1 MTFRKIFAAFTAL
14 FMFVSSSV
22 LYAQHI
28 AAPIVAQHKSTNIS
42 RAHWVDSVYNILK
55 EDERIGQLFMVAAYS
70 GGKNYNEDAILK
82 LINSHQIGGLI
93 FMQGGPV
100 RQALLNNKYQQLAQV
115 PLLISMDAEWGL
127 GMRLDSVINFP
138 RQMMIGATRDTA
150 LMYQIGMAIAYQCR
164 RLGVHID
171 FAPDIDINNN
181 AQNPVINTRSFG
193 ENKYWVT
200 KLGSAYMHGL
210 QDNGVMACLK
220 HFPGHGNTNID
231 SHKDLPVI
239 NRSLA
244 ELKEVELYPFKAL
257 INEGAQSVMIA
268 HLEVPALEKEP
279 HIPTTLSKNTITN
292 LLKTEMGFKG
302 LVFTD
307 ALNMEGVAKYFQPG
321 EVDLK
326 AFIAGNDVLLF
337 SQNVPVAIEK
347 IKAAMAT
354 GIIQKADLEQRVKKI
369 LGAKYDYHLN
379 NWKPVSTANIT
390 NELNQFTFPLRAR
403 VAELAATLVRD
414 DNKIV
419 SQLQRKNQKIQYI
432 GVNAS
437 SSVLEKTLIKSFDGI
452 ASSWL
457 SSTAS
462 SIDITKAI
470 SNLDRFDVNIIAIHN
485 TSFYPAKNYG
495 IETELLNFLARAQS
509 HPKTIIVLMGNAY
522 ILKNICDVKSAL
534 VLYEDDSLS
543 QMAAASVLTGNI
555 IARGKLPVTACAN
568 MPAGS
573 VSGLNAIESMLP
585 YDLKKVDKPRHDSV
599 IVPEALEKL
608 TLYINRCVADR
619 VFPGCRVYAS
629 QNGKVIYN
637 KSFGYFD
644 YQKQTPVTNN
654 TIYDVASVTKVLA
667 TTLAVMKLY
676 DEGKFDLNKRL
687 KDYLP
692 WVIGSD
698 KENIT
703 MRSLLLHQ
711 AGLKSWIP
719 FYKETLDSA
728 TGNLRSDLYQSAP
741 TSGWNT
747 RVAKSIFIRND
758 FQDTIWKRI
767 LAQPLE
773 IIGKYTYSD
782 LDFYFL
788 QKVVEKISGKPLDEY
803 VAMYFYKP
811 MGLNNISYN
820 PLKKF
825 PLTSIAPT
833 ENDLL
838 FRHQQLQ
845 GFVHDQGAALLGG
858 VAGHAG
864 IFASAEDVAA
874 IFQMLLKYGLYN
886 GKRYLQDATVKKFTA
901 YNSTNSRRALGFDKP
916 DNKRN
921 DAGPTGERCSGY
933 TFGHQGFTGTCAW
946 ADPATGVVFVFLS
959 NRVCPSADNN
969 LINKM
974 GVRTIAQDYISEA
987 LGIPLNLS
995 RPEVYQTQIK

>member
-1 MTFRKIFAAFTAL
+1 MVLRKFIVAFSAFFILLSNT
-14 FMFVSSSV
+14 V
-22 LYAQHI
+22 LYAQHV
-28 AAPIVAQHKSTNIS
+28 IVSNVVQQKSNIS
-42 RAHWVDSVYNILK
+42 KARWVDSVYNKLND
-55 EDERIGQLFMVAAYS
+55 EERIGQLFMVAAYS

-82 LINSHQIGGLI
+82 LINDHQIGGLI

-138 RQMMIGATRDTA
+138 RQMMMGATLDSA
-150 LMYQIGMAIAYQCR
+150 LMYQVGMAIAYQCR

-220 HFPGHGNTNID
+220 HFPGHGNTNVD

-244 ELKEVELYPFKAL
+244 ELKEVELYPFKSL
-257 INEGAQSVMIA
+257 INQGAQSVMVA
-268 HLEVPALEKEP
+268 HLEVPSLEKEP
-279 HIPTTLSKNTITN
+279 HIPTTLSKNTVTN

-307 ALNMEGVAKYFQPG
+307 ALNMDGVAKYFQPG

-337 SQNVPVAIEK
+337 SQNVPVAIQK
-347 IKAAMAT
+347 IKAAIANGT
-354 GIIQKADLEQRVKKI
+354 IQQADLEQRVKKI

-379 NWKPVSTANIT
+379 NWKPVNTANLT
-390 NELNQFTFPLRAR
+390 VELNQFTLPLRGKA
-403 VAELAATLVRD
+403 AESAATLVKD
-414 DNKIV
+414 DNKIL
-419 SQLQRKNQKIQYI
+419 SLLQRKNQKVQYI
-432 GVNAS
+432 GVNAN
-437 SSVLEKTLIKSFDGI
+437 SSVLEKALIKSVDGI

-457 SSTAS
+457 PATAS
-462 SIDITKAI
+462 AADVAAAVKS
-470 SNLDRFDVNIIAIHN
+470 LDRFDVNIIAIHN

-495 IETELLNFLARAQS
+495 LETELLNFLTRAQNNS
-509 HPKTIIVLMGNAY
+509 KTIIVLMGNPY

-543 QMAAASVLTGNI
+543 QMTAASVLTGNI
-555 IARGKLPVTACAN
+555 IPRGKLPVTACAN
-568 MPAGS
+568 IPAGFAG
-573 VSGLNAIESMLP
+573 VPNTAEAMLP
-585 YDLKKVDKPRHDSV
+585 YDLKKVDKPRQDGV
-599 IVPEALEKL
+599 IAPEALEKL
-608 TLYINRCVADR
+608 DAFMNRCVADR

-629 QNGKVIYN
+629 QNGKVVYN

-676 DEGKFDLNKRL
+676 DDGKFDLNKRL

-692 WVIGSD
+692 WVIGTD
-698 KENIT
+698 KESIT
-703 MRSLLLHQ
+703 MRGLLLHQ

-719 FYKETLDSA
+719 FYKETLDSV
-728 TGNLRSDLYQSAP
+728 TGNLRSDLYQSTP
-741 TSGWNT
+741 TPGWNT
-747 RVAKSIFIRND
+747 RVAKGIFIRND
-758 FQDTIWKRI
+758 FRDTIWKRI

-788 QKVVEKISGKPLDEY
+788 QKVVEQISGMPLDEY
-803 VAMYFYKP
+803 VTTYFYKP

-825 PLTSIAPT
+825 QLVSIAPT

-864 IFASAEDVAA
+864 IFATAEDVAA
-874 IFQMLLKYGLYN
+874 IFQMLLKNGVYN

-901 YNSTNSRRALGFDKP
+901 YNSTNSRRGLGFDKP

-933 TFGHQGFTGTCAW
+933 TFGHQGFTGTCVW

-959 NRVCPSADNN
+959 NRVYPSADNN

-974 GVRTIAQDYISEA
+974 GVRTVAQDYISEA
-987 LGIPLNLS
+987 LGIPVNLS